1 MRATTQTQCN
11 KLDPIN
17 SKINMFTKL
26 RSIVWHS
33 TKGKINLE
41 ETHVIKRSKFLTLP
55 PKIGNCP
62 DAVTIF
68 PTKFQPAKQGT

>member
-11 KLDPIN
+11 KLDPVN
-17 SKINMFTKL
+17 NKTNMSTKL
-26 RSIVWHS
+26 KSIAWHS

-41 ETHVIKRSKFLTLP
+41 ETHVIKRLKFLTLP
-55 PKIGNCP
+55 PKIENCP

-68 PTKFQPAKQGT
+68 PIKFQPAKQRT